1 MRTQMQLQG
10 IVLILF
16 GMLLVL
22 VAVVNDN
29 WLPMMGRGIM
39 GGIFSF
45 VLVWLGLIVGI
56 LGVALS
62 LSKDRS
68 DK

>member
-1 MRTQMQLQG
+1 MRTQLQLQG

-16 GMLLVL
+16 GMLLEL
-22 VAVVNDN
+22 VAVVNKN
-29 WLPMMGRGIM
+29 WLPMMDQSLIGP
-39 GGIFSF
+39 IFSF
-45 VLVWLGLIVGI
+45 FLAWLGLIVGI

>member
-1 MRTQMQLQG
+1 MRTQLQLQG

-22 VAVVNDN
+22 AAAVNNTVV
-29 WLPMMGRGIM
+29 PMMDHGI
-39 GGIFSF
+39 GGVFSF

-62 LSKDRS
+62 LSKDHS
-68 DK
+68 DKS

>member
-1 MRTQMQLQG
+1 MGKLQALG
-10 IVLILF
+10 IVFILF

-22 VAVVNDN
+22 VAAVNNTVV
-29 WLPMMGRGIM
+29 PMMPQGTGSV
-39 GGIFSF
+39 FSF
-45 VLVWLGLIVGI
+45 VLVWLGLILGI

-62 LSKDRS
+62 LSKDNS

>member
-1 MRTQMQLQG
+1 MRTQLQLQG
-10 IVLILF
+10 SIFMLF

-29 WLPMMGRGIM
+29 WVPMMPRGI
-39 GGIFSF
+39 GSVFSF
-45 VLVWLGLIVGI
+45 VLVWLGLIMGI

-62 LSKDRS
+62 LSKDHG

>member
-1 MRTQMQLQG
+1 MRTRLQLQG

-22 VAVVNDN
+22 VAATNKN
-29 WLPMMGRGIM
+29 WVPMMPQEI
-39 GGIFSF
+39 GGVFSF
-45 VLVWLGLIVGI
+45 VLVWLGLIMGI

-62 LSKDRS
+62 LSRDHS
-68 DK
+68 GE

>member
-1 MRTQMQLQG
+1 MGKKQAGG
-10 IVLILF
+10 IALILF

-22 VAVVNDN
+22 AAAVNNTVV
-29 WLPMMGRGIM
+29 PMMDQSIIGP
-39 GGIFSF
+39 IFSF
-45 VLVWLGLIVGI
+45 VLVWLGLLVGI

-62 LSKDRS
+62 LSKDHG

>member
-1 MRTQMQLQG
+1 MRTQLQLQG

-22 VAVVNDN
+22 VAAVNN
-29 WLPMMGRGIM
+29 KWVLMMPQGI
-39 GGIFSF
+39 GGVFSF
-45 VLVWLGLIVGI
+45 VLVWLGLLAGI

-68 DK
+68 NK

>member
-1 MRTQMQLQG
+1 MRTQLQLQG

-22 VAVVNDN
+22 VAATNNN
-29 WLPMMGRGIM
+29 WVPMMPRGI

>member
-1 MRTQMQLQG
+1 MRTQLQLQG
-10 IVLILF
+10 IIFILF

-29 WLPMMGRGIM
+29 WVPMMPRGI
-39 GGIFSF
+39 GSVFSF
-45 VLVWLGLIVGI
+45 VLVWLGLIMGI

-62 LSKDRS
+62 LSKDHG

>member
-1 MRTQMQLQG
+1 
-10 IVLILF
+10 
-16 GMLLVL
+16 MLLVL

-29 WLPMMGRGIM
+29 WVRMMPQGI
-39 GGIFSF
+39 GGVFSF
-45 VLVWLGLIVGI
+45 VLVWLGLVMGI

-62 LSKDRS
+62 LSKDHG